1 MKYYIY
7 IKQITERNKYIFQ
20 SRKSERDILAGIEVS
35 LYLLA
40 DSIIMLQNPQ
50 ISFKKKKSKKLSFH
64 TELGFLN
71 SYKNK

>member
-50 ISFKKKKSKKLSFH
+50 ISFKKKKKA
-64 TELGFLN
+64 
-71 SYKNK
+71 KNCHLTQS

>member
-50 ISFKKKKSKKLSFH
+50 ISFKKKKKKKA
-64 TELGFLN
+64 
-71 SYKNK
+71 KNCHFTQS